1 MNADT
6 RLRRA
11 GGRHRV
17 EAKRILS
24 HLLNGSWEAA
34 ALSPAQLL
42 RAQAHMRVQ
51 TKTTPFLSFPVC
63 KKSVFLLPG
72 SWPRTRVAATLEKA
86 LSEQTW
92 PRHVTAGVFLALSH
106 FFFFLNP
113 TPFPCW
119 ERSPGVHTALAA
131 LAVAG
136 SEAT

>member
-51 TKTTPFLSFPVC
+51 TKNNTLSKFSRLQKDCLSPTWE
-63 KKSVFLLPG
+63 P
-72 SWPRTRVAATLEKA
+72 AAH
-86 LSEQTW
+86 S
-92 PRHVTAGVFLALSH
+92 
-106 FFFFLNP
+106 FFFLNP